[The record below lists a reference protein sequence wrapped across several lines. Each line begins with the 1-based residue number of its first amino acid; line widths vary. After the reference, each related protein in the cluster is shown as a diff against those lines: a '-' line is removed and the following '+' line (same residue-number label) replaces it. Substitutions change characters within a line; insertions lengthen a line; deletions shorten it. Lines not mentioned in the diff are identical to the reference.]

1 MGLFDFFKTNSNN
14 VKNITFKL
22 ENRGSGVGK
31 VSDEIWSS
39 WKSLEGGTLT
49 EDAEKIQLKNKNGE
63 IFTFSKIEELLA
75 SKMYNRF
82 LSHELTIFEIYEE
95 SDFLLYRFKNEDR
108 KNEFVI
114 SGIMGM
120 AICSSI
126 NFKID

>member
-14 VKNITFKL
+14 VKKITLKL
-22 ENRGSGVGK
+22 ENRGNGMGK
-31 VSDEIWSS
+31 ISDEIWNS

-49 EDAEKIQLKNKNGE
+49 EDAEKIQLKNTKGE
-63 IFTFSKIEELLA
+63 IFTFSKTEELLA

-82 LSHELTIFEIYEE
+82 LSHELTQFDIYEKNE
-95 SDFLLYRFKNEDR
+95 FLLYRFKRENR
-108 KNEFVI
+108 RNEFVI

-126 NFKID
+126 NFEIG